1 MTAISLA
8 EAKNRLSELLTRVE
22 SGEEISVTRRGR
34 PVVRIVPIQKQTSLD
49 RSKQIAEAFAQ
60 LKRMKFDMDGDIKR
74 IARAGAD

>member
-34 PVVRIVPIQKQTSLD
+34 PVVRIVPIQKQTPLD